1 MIEIIKLNRALSAVH
16 SSNIF
21 FFLNEKLEKP
31 IIVKRKAR
39 KLKLMI
45 NLECWCK
52 NLPRCDREERRN
64 VRLIIRLRNSLRP
77 SSCVGGCKT
86 SVTIRNNMIQHSQFG
101 LFEIIQKQNKTVEF

>member
-45 NLECWCK
+45 NLDAGAKICHVVIEK
-52 NLPRCDREERRN
+52 REETCDS
-64 VRLIIRLRNSLRP
+64 SLD
-77 SSCVGGCKT
+77 C
-86 SVTIRNNMIQHSQFG
+86 
-101 LFEIIQKQNKTVEF
+101 EIH